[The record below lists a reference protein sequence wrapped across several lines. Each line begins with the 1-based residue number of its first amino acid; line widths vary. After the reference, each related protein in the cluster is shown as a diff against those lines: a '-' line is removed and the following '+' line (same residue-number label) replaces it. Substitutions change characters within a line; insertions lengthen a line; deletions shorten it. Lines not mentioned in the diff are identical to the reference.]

1 MENVM
6 DVGLVAKPAYPTKSR
21 NFYEKPSPSEPATA
35 DAALRLTGRA
45 SLMLTLLLSLGLWA
59 VIWALASAALR

>member
-1 MENVM
+1 MENMV
-6 DVGLVAKPAYPTKSR
+6 DVGLVSKPAYPTKTW
-21 NFYEKPSPSEPATA
+21 NFHEKPLPSEPARA
-35 DAALRLTGRA
+35 GAALRLTGRA